1 MKNFDL
7 QLSLRET
14 MSGKYLEINITSL
27 KKGDKK
33 AFEEIYNEFFGL
45 HYHLCL
51 QYIHNEKAA
60 EEIVQD
66 TFLKLWEIRN
76 TLNDQINI
84 RSFLYTITKN
94 NCLNYLRNQKI
105 SMKHIENMKYMEMQF
120 NYEALEKLGNYIQF
134 EELRSK
140 IEEAI
145 AQLPAEL
152 VETFQL
158 SRFEELSYKEIAEK
172 QNISIKTVEARISKA
187 LRILRVEL
195 KDFLPMICL
204 ISSILN

>member
-33 AFEEIYNEFFGL
+33 AFEEIYNEFFGV

-120 NYEALEKLGNYIQF
+120 NYEALEKLGNYLQF

-158 SRFEELSYKEIAEK
+158 SRFEELSYKVIAEK

-204 ISSILN
+204 ISNILN

>member
-1 MKNFDL
+1 MPD
-7 QLSLRET
+7 
-14 MSGKYLEINITSL
+14 KYPEINIDL
-27 KKGDKK
+27 LRIGDKK
-33 AFEEIYNEFFGL
+33 AFEEIYNEFFGV

-51 QYIHNEKAA
+51 QYLHDEKAA

-66 TFLKLWEIRN
+66 TFLKLWEIKE
-76 TLNDQINI
+76 TLNAQINI

-105 SMKHIENMKYMEMQF
+105 SMKHIENMKYLEMQF

-134 EELRSK
+134 EELRNK
-140 IEEAI
+140 IEEAL
-145 AQLPAEL
+145 ASLPEE
-152 VETFQL
+152 VGETFRL

-187 LRILRVEL
+187 LRILRIEL
-195 KDFLPMICL
+195 KEFLPLICL
-204 ISSILN
+204 ISNLLK

>member
-1 MKNFDL
+1 
-7 QLSLRET
+7 
-14 MSGKYLEINITSL
+14 MSGKYLGINITLL

-33 AFEEIYNEFFGL
+33 AFEEIYNEFFGV

-145 AQLPAEL
+145 AQLPEEL

>member
-33 AFEEIYNEFFGL
+33 AFEEIYNEFFGV

-105 SMKHIENMKYMEMQF
+105 SMKHFENMKYMEMQF

-134 EELRSK
+134 EEMRSK

-204 ISSILN
+204 ISNILN

>member
-1 MKNFDL
+1 
-7 QLSLRET
+7 

-33 AFEEIYNEFFGL
+33 AFEEIYNEFFGV

-51 QYIHNEKAA
+51 QYINNEKAA

-204 ISSILN
+204 ISNILN

>member
-1 MKNFDL
+1 MPH
-7 QLSLRET
+7 
-14 MSGKYLEINITSL
+14 KYPEISVTSL

-33 AFEEIYNEFFGL
+33 AFEEIYNEFFGV

-51 QYIHNEKAA
+51 QYLRDEKAA

-66 TFLKLWEIRN
+66 TFLKLWEIKE
-76 TLNDQINI
+76 TLNEQINI

-105 SMKHIENMKYMEMQF
+105 SMKHIENIKYLEMQF

-134 EELRSK
+134 EELQYK

-145 AQLPAEL
+145 ASLPDEII
-152 VETFQL
+152 ETFRL
-158 SRFEELSYKEIAEK
+158 SRFDELSYKEIAEK
-172 QNISIKTVEARISKA
+172 QRISVKTVEARISKA

-195 KDFLPMICL
+195 KDFLPLICL
-204 ISSILN
+204 ISNILS

>member
-1 MKNFDL
+1 
-7 QLSLRET
+7 

-33 AFEEIYNEFFGL
+33 AFEEIYNEFFGV

-120 NYEALEKLGNYIQF
+120 NYEALEKLGNYLQF